1 MSKEQMEKEIAAL
14 KAKVA
19 EQGMVITALRG
30 TKFSDRHY
38 IALKSRAEL
47 AEAKVAELEKKL
59 ALSNAKGMSQVRR
72 LATQLD
78 AKGDS
83 DE

>member
-19 EQGMVITALRG
+19 E
-30 TKFSDRHY
+30 
-38 IALKSRAEL
+38 
-47 AEAKVAELEKKL
+47 LEKKL
-59 ALSNAKGMSQVRR
+59 ALISASHSMSQVRR
-72 LATQLD
+72 LAVQLD
-78 AKGDS
+78 VKGK